1 MSNPATTIG
10 RSATTRSRSL
20 VGGLLAS
27 FFLLTACGGPAPSAA
42 SSVAASQPAASASA
56 TAPSSPSS
64 PSPQA
69 GLLLTEVRFAPIAGD
84 ATFIEIT
91 NTTAAGMDANGVKL
105 RIGDR
110 DFAIASGSLPIGPGS
125 QVVVSFD
132 TPGSTDHPGI
142 PAPSGFAL
150 TTAPTEVELLDP
162 TGIRLDRVAWGTGAP
177 DPVLMPSG
185 SPIPATIEPGSTIG
199 RPPGSTTPD
208 RSDGWAVFAPAL
220 ASPGRANPA
229 P

>member
-1 MSNPATTIG
+1 MSNLATMMA
-10 RSATTRSRSL
+10 RSAATRWCRPL

-27 FFLLTACGGPAPSAA
+27 LLLMTACGGPAPSAA
-42 SSVAASQPAASASA
+42 GSVAASQL
-56 TAPSSPSS
+56 PSSVGPTTPSS

-84 ATFIEIT
+84 ATFVEIT
-91 NTTAAGMDANGVKL
+91 NTTAAGMDANGVRL

-150 TTAPTEVELLDP
+150 TTAPTEIELLDP
-162 TGIRLDRVAWGTGAP
+162 SGIRLDRVAWGTGAP
-177 DPVLMPSG
+177 DPVLLPSG

-199 RPPGSTTPD
+199 RPPGSTAPD

>member
-1 MSNPATTIG
+1 MTSPATTTA
-10 RSATTRSRSL
+10 RSDAVRRRRPL

-27 FFLLTACGGPAPSAA
+27 LLALAACGGAAPTPAA
-42 SSVAASQPAASASA
+42 SVAASPPPA
-56 TAPSSPSS
+56 TASPSTPPS
-64 PSPQA
+64 PSPLA

-84 ATFIEIT
+84 ATFVEIT

-105 RIGDR
+105 RMGGR
-110 DFAIASGSLPIGPGS
+110 EFPIASGSLPIGPGS

-132 TPGSTDHPGI
+132 TPGSIDHPGL
-142 PAPSGFAL
+142 PAPTGFAL
-150 TTAPTEVELLDP
+150 TTAPTEIELLDP
-162 TGIRLDRVAWGTGAP
+162 TGIRLDRVAWGSGAT
-177 DPVLMPSG
+177 DPVLLPGG
-185 SPIPATIEPGSTIG
+185 SPIPATIEPGTTIG

-208 RSDGWAVFAPAL
+208 RSDGWAVFAPGL